1 MIEAANMHQ
10 RNVPHRAVTAL
21 TFTLTLLW
29 ATIAVPTAFAED
41 PPEPAPGPSAGQ
53 PRIDVEPKTVR
64 LGEVYVGDAGYG
76 ELTIRNTGDAPLII
90 SKIEKSCGC
99 TATFL
104 AEEDKIIQPGGQ
116 SKVKVELRPNKTQ
129 SASDVFTKVITI
141 VSNDPYKSN
150 LRVGVECIAK
160 IGVEANPSNLLID
173 EPGLKV
179 GESRTME
186 VVVAAANAEPFHITD
201 VEIPES
207 AALAVEYDK
216 NTKQIS
222 HKLNVR
228 IGPVN
233 EAANVTANLKVHTD
247 HSRTKLV
254 NVYVLAKVQRLV
266 TLTPTYLNLGQVEP
280 GAVVEQQVQLRAED
294 DRRIET
300 LDIEVQRHELQVT
313 ATRVPDSPT
322 GWVLRFNIPPSLA
335 GKKIIAPI
343 VLRTNIKEAGEL
355 KANVS
360 FRVSSLPAAADET

>member
-1 MIEAANMHQ
+1 MHDHLLTRRVATGFSLGLLLPLIAAP
-10 RNVPHRAVTAL
+10 RSATAQ
-21 TFTLTLLW
+21 
-29 ATIAVPTAFAED
+29 D
-41 PPEPAPGPSAGQ
+41 PAGPPAGQ

-99 TATFL
+99 TATFM
-104 AEEDKIIQPGGQ
+104 AEEDKIIQPGAE
-116 SKVKVELRPNKTQ
+116 SKLKVELRPNKTQ
-129 SASDVFTKVITI
+129 SGTDVFTKIITI

-186 VVVAAANAEPFHITD
+186 VEVASANAEPFQITD
-201 VEIPES
+201 VEIPEN
-207 AALAVEYDK
+207 AALTVNYDK
-216 NTKQIS
+216 ETKQIS
-222 HKLNVR
+222 HKLSVQ

-233 EAANVTANLKVHTD
+233 EAANVTANLKIHTD
-247 HSRTKLV
+247 HSRTKMV

-266 TLTPTYLNLGQVEP
+266 TVTPSYLNLGEVDP
-280 GAVVEQQVQLRAED
+280 GAVVEQQVQLKTEGE
-294 DRRIET
+294 RRIES
-300 LDIEVQRHELQVT
+300 LEIEVQRHELQVT
-313 ATRVPDSPT
+313 ATRVPDSAT
-322 GWVLRFNIPPSLA
+322 DWVLRFNIPSSLA
-335 GKKIIAPI
+335 GKKIIAPLVI
-343 VLRTNIKEAGEL
+343 RTNIKEAGEL

-360 FRVSSLPAAADET
+360 FRVNSLPAPPAGT